1 MQTTANKTAAFSAL
15 NTFAS
20 SRVQLI
26 QALKDAGYTLETAK
40 DVVIEWACEKTKAG
54 KAGYTVKANGAVKMV
69 SSHPSYN
76 TTKGIVFD
84 MMLMIQ
90 GTTRR
95 QAAKAKTVHAKT
107 EPKAKVDRVAQ
118 IAKEAKSLTPAE
130 KLRLIKMLMA

>member
-15 NTFAS
+15 NTFAG

-26 QALKDAGYTLETAK
+26 QDLKDAGYTLETAK

-76 TTKGIVFD
+76 TTKGIVYD

-90 GTTRR
+90 GTTRHT
-95 QAAKAKTVHAKT
+95 QAKAKAEHAKT
-107 EPKAKVDRVAQ
+107 EPKAKATRFDA
-118 IAKEAKSLTPAE
+118 IAKEAKALSPQD
-130 KLRLIKMLMA
+130 KLRLIKILMA

>member
-1 MQTTANKTAAFSAL
+1 MQTTANKPAAFSAL

-40 DVVIEWACEKTKAG
+40 DVVIEWACTKTKG
-54 KAGYTVKANGAVKMV
+54 TFTVKANGAVKLD
-69 SSHPSYN
+69 SSHAKYN
-76 TTKGIVFD
+76 TTKCIVRD

-90 GTTRR
+90 GTTRHA
-95 QAAKAKTVHAKT
+95 QAKAKTVHAKT
-107 EPKAKVDRVAQ
+107 EPKAKTDRVAQ

-130 KLRLIKMLMA
+130 KLRLIKLLMA